1 LAFSQIIAAVI
12 EGQAG
17 DVRRLASE
25 LLNRGYPAEEIINK
39 GLLPAMQ
46 LIGQQFKKNELF
58 IPEVLLASRAFKA
71 GMYSLRGQ
79 FVSPGQGNKTA
90 RVLIGTVAGDLH
102 DIGKNLVSM
111 YLNVKGFE
119 VINLGID
126 VPPEQFVWGVR
137 QHKPDVLAMSSLL
150 TTTMPAMMHTIEALK
165 EAGLRNRAQI
175 LVGGGPVTKTFAT
188 EIGADGFAYDAK
200 SAAEWVSANCYPQ

>member
-1 LAFSQIIAAVI
+1 VAFSKIIAAVI

-17 DVRRLASE
+17 DVQHLVAE
-25 LLNRGYPAEEIINK
+25 LLAQGYPAEEIINQA
-39 GLLPAMQ
+39 LMPAID
-46 LIGQQFKKNELF
+46 LIGQRFKKNEVF
-58 IPEVLLASRAFKA
+58 IPEVLLAARALKA
-71 GMYSLRGQ
+71 GIYSLRGQ
-79 FVSPGQGNKTA
+79 FLPSSRNKKPV

-111 YLNVKGFE
+111 YLSINGFE

-137 QHKPDVLAMSSLL
+137 QHKPDVLALSSLL
-150 TTTMPAMMHTIEALK
+150 TTTMPAMMLTIEALK
-165 EAGLRNRAQI
+165 QAGLRNRVQI
-175 LVGGGPVTKTFAT
+175 LVGGGPVTKTFAS

-200 SAAEWVSANCYPQ
+200 SAAEWVFKNCC

>member
-1 LAFSQIIAAVI
+1 LAFSRIIAAVI
-12 EGQAG
+12 GGQTG
-17 DVRRLASE
+17 DAQRLTSE
-25 LLNRGYPAEEIINK
+25 LLAQGYPAEEIINK
-39 GLLPAMQ
+39 ALLPAID
-46 LIGQQFKKNELF
+46 LIGQQFKLNEVF
-58 IPEVLLASRAFKA
+58 IPEVLLASRAVKA
-71 GMYSLRGQ
+71 VIYLLRSQ
-79 FVSPGQGNKTA
+79 FQPSSRSGRPE

-111 YLNVKGFE
+111 YFNVKGFE

-165 EAGLRNRAQI
+165 KAGLRNRVQI
-175 LVGGGPVTKTFAT
+175 MVGGSPVTKTFAD

-200 SAAEWVSANCYPQ
+200 SAAEWVYKNCR